1 MTGTVGEMVRPPTMA
16 RQLADAIE
24 RQIRDGA
31 YAPGERLP
39 SLRELA
45 RLHGYA
51 KNTVVAAFELLVARE
66 LVEPRRGSGFYVRP
80 RLIERRDDEEPA
92 GSLGRAMDVVWLMR
106 EQLGDTPGVLAVGDG
121 FPPVAWLAEARLD
134 KFHHQVARAGVGTL
148 FRYGSRFGYA
158 PLRQHLVRKL
168 ADLGIQ
174 ADMRQFVLTHGANE
188 AMDIVIRYFV
198 PPGAT
203 VLVDEPGY
211 YPLFG
216 KLKLAG
222 AHIVGVPR
230 CADGPDLDRLEQLL
244 SAWHPRLFFTQSIA
258 HNPTGSDLSPAKA
271 FRLLQLAERHDLLIV
286 ENDPMA
292 DFKPPSMPRLAAL
305 DQLERTLYIGTFSKS
320 FSAALRVGFIA
331 CGANLAS
338 DLADLKALIGINSS
352 EYAERT
358 VDVILSAGH
367 YPRYLKRLR
376 DRLGDATRQALALF
390 DGLGAEVFARP
401 DQSLYLWAALPDAPD
416 SLLLARALMPH
427 RIMMAPGRVFQVDT
441 EAVSR
446 WSRFN
451 VSAVTDPAFRATLA
465 RVSPRRGR

>member
-1 MTGTVGEMVRPPTMA
+1 MSRPA
-16 RQLADAIE
+16 SIAQQLADAIE

-39 SLRELA
+39 SLRAFA
-45 RLHGYA
+45 RLHGHA

-80 RLIERRDDEEPA
+80 GLAPERCAEEPT
-92 GSLGRAMDVVWLMR
+92 GSLGRAMDIVWLMR
-106 EQLGDTPGVLAVGDG
+106 EQFGDTPGVLAVGDG

-134 KFHHQVARAGVGTL
+134 RFHHQVVRAGVGTL

-158 PLRQHLVRKL
+158 PLRQHLVRRL
-168 ADLGIQ
+168 ADLGIE
-174 ADMRQFVLTHGANE
+174 AGLHQFVLTHGANE
-188 AMDIVIRYFV
+188 AMDLVIRYFV

-203 VLVDEPGY
+203 VLVDDPGY

-216 KLKLAG
+216 KLRLAG

-230 CADGPDLDRLEQLL
+230 LADGPDLERLEQLL
-244 SAWHPRLFFTQSIA
+244 AAWHPRLFFTQSVA
-258 HNPTGSDLSPAKA
+258 HNPTGSDLSAAKA
-271 FRLLQLAERHDLLIV
+271 FRLLQLAERHNLLIV

-292 DFKPPSMPRLAAL
+292 DFTPPSLPRLAAL
-305 DQLERTLYIGTFSKS
+305 DQLERTIYIGTFSKS
-320 FSAALRVGFIA
+320 FSAALRVGFVA
-331 CGANLAS
+331 CGADLAS

-358 VDVILSAGH
+358 VDVILGDGH
-367 YPRYLKRLR
+367 YQRHLRRLR
-376 DRLGDATRQALALF
+376 ERLAHAARDALALF
-390 DGLGAEVFARP
+390 GQLGAEVFVHSP
-401 DQSLYLWAALPDAPD
+401 HSLYLWAALPGAPD
-416 SLLLARALMPH
+416 SLALARALKPRH
-427 RIMMAPGRVFQVDT
+427 IMLAPGRVFCVDA

-451 VSAVTDPAFRATLA
+451 VGAVTDPVFRTALA
-465 RVSPRRGR
+465 QVLPGTRRRG